1 MKYSF
6 ACLVYS
12 TELQKRSSQQSVF
25 AEIQLIF
32 SLLVSPPLL
41 EREREGMLENENFI
55 LIQFQFYDQ
64 NPLF

>member
-6 ACLVYS
+6 AGLVYS

-41 EREREGMLENENFI
+41 ERERKWMLEDDNFI
-55 LIQFQFYDQ
+55 LIQFYDQ